1 MIEFLGMV
9 IIFHFLIE
17 RKKNGWKTIHVWKI
31 VLIAAAALGGF
42 LYSAFSCLDLLQEKA
57 REESCLIWF
66 PFIQE
71 CQYHL
76 LITG

>member
-31 VLIAAAALGGF
+31 VLIAAAALGVFFILFFLFGF
-42 LYSAFSCLDLLQEKA
+42 ITGKSQG
-57 REESCLIWF
+57 ESCLIWF
-66 PFIQE
+66 PFSYRNVNTIS
-71 CQYHL
+71 
-76 LITG
+76 